1 MSTPTTFWRLAGMSY
16 LQYVNKASAVVV
28 NALKEPAKSQALA
41 RMEYSFNKS
50 VWEAGTQGKKVP
62 MKGA

>member
-1 MSTPTTFWRLAGMSY
+1 
-16 LQYVNKASAVVV
+16 VNKASAVVV